1 MAPEGPNDMSWNKI
15 RLSEVCSMRTGKLD
29 SNAAVK
35 GGQYPFFTCAQE
47 TFQIDKPAFD
57 TEAVLLGGNNAA
69 GIFPLKYYNG
79 QFNAYQRTY
88 VIEALDPQAL
98 STRFLYFALRPALS
112 HFQSAS
118 IGAAT
123 QYLTKTIL
131 DNFKITLPPIEIQH
145 RIGNLLGAYDDLIEN
160 NRRRIQLLEQ
170 SARMLYKEW
179 FVRLRF
185 PGHEHVKI
193 KDGIPEG
200 WKLGTIADLGNIV
213 TGKTPIKKDE
223 SFYGEDIPFIKTP
236 DMHGNTMVV
245 HTQESLSGKGA
256 NSQPSKT
263 LPSRS
268 ILVSCIGTVGIV
280 SLNAAPAQTNQQI
293 NSIVPKAGSLRY
305 WAYFMAKELKPLLEG
320 MGGGAT
326 MPNVNKSKFS
336 AIKTVIPP
344 EIILDQF
351 NLYVADQVDQI
362 GHLTLMNLQL
372 IKARDLILPR
382 LMNGEIAV

>member
-1 MAPEGPNDMSWNKI
+1 LISLKPSVHPETI
-15 RLSEVCSMRTGKLD
+15 LD
-29 SNAAVK
+29 SN
-35 GGQYPFFTCAQE
+35 
-47 TFQIDKPAFD
+47 
-57 TEAVLLGGNNAA
+57 
-69 GIFPLKYYNG
+69 
-79 QFNAYQRTY
+79 
-88 VIEALDPQAL
+88 
-98 STRFLYFALRPALS
+98 
-112 HFQSAS
+112 
-118 IGAAT
+118 
-123 QYLTKTIL
+123 
-131 DNFKITLPPIEIQH
+131 
-145 RIGNLLGAYDDLIEN
+145 
-160 NRRRIQLLEQ
+160 
-170 SARMLYKEW
+170 
-179 FVRLRF
+179 
-185 PGHEHVKI
+185 
-193 KDGIPEG
+193 
-200 WKLGTIADLGNIV
+200 DLGNIV
-213 TGKTPIKKDE
+213 TGKTPSKKDE

-236 DMHGNTMVV
+236 DMHGNTIVV
-245 HTQESLSGKGA
+245 HTEESLSEKGA

-293 NSIVPKAGSLRY
+293 NAIVPKEGSLRY

-372 IKARDLILPR
+372 IKARDLLLPR
-382 LMNGEIAV
+382 LMNGEIEV